1 MMKDS
6 TSRSSFG
13 EFQEFIEDGSL
24 NISYPPVDKPIDK

>member
-24 NISYPPVDKPIDK
+24 NISNPHLDKLIDK